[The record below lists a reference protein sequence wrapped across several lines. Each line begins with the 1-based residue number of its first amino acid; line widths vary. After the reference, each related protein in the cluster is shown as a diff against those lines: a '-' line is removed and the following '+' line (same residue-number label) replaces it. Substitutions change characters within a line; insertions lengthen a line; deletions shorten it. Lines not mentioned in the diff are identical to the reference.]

1 MEVNILIWGN
11 TATENAY
18 FMRIPIPSFHPSAN
32 HMESAPTAPENSST
46 GLFEKSLKDDLAAL
60 AKEITADIIPPK
72 ENKEVLGSTI
82 LLGDAARLA
91 GQAQKL
97 PWPTIEQGLLN
108 TLQGKSFFE
117 QGGEQQIIAKWE
129 SLVFYMHQEDIH
141 SNPALEKK
149 AQQFVIQA
157 LNDIARTDGWTFL
170 LNRIR
175 ADFTGK
181 KWVYIQMGSGIMEW
195 GKSLNAEEHHHD
207 EIASWHL
214 EEAHLHPA
222 EGEAEKWENKWDSI
236 SWPFDYAYY
245 HISEDW
251 NTKGQTS
258 IATSPS
264 EILFHEFWHLYD
276 DPKLVQAY
284 LNQAQEKGIFIDVDH
299 NGIHDAQELKSVLT
313 KAGHT
318 WLAMFDIAYKQS
330 TATYREQLMAYQ
342 KKEQWFSDHL
352 ARPYYVKDGK
362 PSGKTSDWVPRVGI
376 PVDNAAYVRPSKMVK

>member
-1 MEVNILIWGN
+1 
-11 TATENAY
+11 
-18 FMRIPIPSFHPSAN
+18 
-32 HMESAPTAPENSST
+32 
-46 GLFEKSLKDDLAAL
+46 
-60 AKEITADIIPPK
+60 
-72 ENKEVLGSTI
+72 
-82 LLGDAARLA
+82 
-91 GQAQKL
+91 
-97 PWPTIEQGLLN
+97 
-108 TLQGKSFFE
+108 
-117 QGGEQQIIAKWE
+117 
-129 SLVFYMHQEDIH
+129 
-141 SNPALEKK
+141 
-149 AQQFVIQA
+149 
-157 LNDIARTDGWTFL
+157 
-170 LNRIR
+170 
-175 ADFTGK
+175 
-181 KWVYIQMGSGIMEW
+181 MGSGIMEW

-214 EEAHLHPA
+214 EEAHLYEA

-236 SWPFDYAYY
+236 SWPFDFAYY

-276 DPKLVQAY
+276 DPKLVQTY

-318 WLAMFDIAYKQS
+318 WLAMLDIAYKQS

-342 KKEQWFSDHL
+342 KKQQWFSDHL

-362 PSGKTSDWVPRVGI
+362 PSGRMSDWVPRVGI
-376 PVDNAAYVRPSKMVK
+376 PVDNAASIRPSKIVSWE